1 MNLNS
6 MKPPKGARRAPKRVG
21 RGPGSGLG
29 KTSARGHKGQRAR
42 TGGTS
47 KVGFEGGQMPMAR
60 RLPKRGFKN
69 PFRVEFQPVNVG
81 DLKRFDAGSMVDPA
95 ALCGAGL
102 ATRRGG
108 PVKVL
113 ASGAID
119 RPLTVHAHA
128 FSKAAVDAIAAAGG
142 AAIVIDAVENA

>member
-1 MNLNS
+1 MNLDS
-6 MKPPKGARRAPKRVG
+6 MKPPKGSRRPPKRVG

-69 PFRVEFQPVNVG
+69 PFRVAFQAVNVG
-81 DLKRFDAGSMVDPA
+81 DLKKFDANTEVDPS
-95 ALCGAGL
+95 ALRAAGL
-102 ATRRGG
+102 ATRRA

-113 ASGAID
+113 GGGGID
-119 RPLTVHAHA
+119 RPLTVRAHA
-128 FSKAAVDAIAAAGG
+128 FSKSAADAIAAAGG
-142 AAIVIDAVENA
+142 KPVVIEAAEKA

>member
-1 MNLNS
+1 MNLDS
-6 MKPPKGARRAPKRVG
+6 MKPPKGSRRTPKRVG

-81 DLKRFDAGSMVDPA
+81 DLKKFEANSNVDPA
-95 ALCGAGL
+95 ALRGAGL
-102 ATRRGG
+102 ATRRG

-113 ASGAID
+113 GGGAID
-119 RPLTVHAHA
+119 RPLTVQAHA
-128 FSKAAVDAIAAAGG
+128 FSKTAAEAIAAAGG
-142 AAIVIDAVENA
+142 KAVVIEMAEKA